1 MPALRHLG
9 HFSWLTLR
17 AHEEQQDPYA
27 MDLKQASMQL
37 RQRQIRIR
45 RAVSRLNLL
54 LAKLDGLW
62 FLNGKFHGPN
72 EDIPLNVMRL

>member
-1 MPALRHLG
+1 MPA
-9 HFSWLTLR
+9 LR

-45 RAVSRLNLL
+45 RGSGFLVAGLPANLL
-54 LAKLDGLW
+54 LVAGKLEGPW